1 MQKSLRICHAME
13 PSGML
18 QHKEKYSTGK
28 GSNRVEIIS
37 FD

>member
-1 MQKSLRICHAME
+1 MQKTLRICHAIE
-13 PSGML
+13 PSGMR
-18 QHKEKYSTGK
+18 QHKGKYSTGK